1 MGREGAGPAPQ
12 APPHLDPCG
21 ASEHA
26 VLRPHC
32 ELSVC
37 EAAASEGCVP
47 KGAAGPAWSSLAGAE
62 CACSG
67 LYTLAT
73 RHSLKRCA
81 LDRVHCEALLD
92 ALLSRSASCATMTP
106 CPATSVRPA
115 NDTECLKGCP
125 VRNSGCDRSRLN
137 VSELPRVSLGGVVC
151 VAAPTAPRCCACGWC

>member
-1 MGREGAGPAPQ
+1 MGREGTSPAPQ

-47 KGAAGPAWSSLAGAE
+47 TGAAGPAWSLSASAE
-62 CACSG
+62 CACSS

-73 RHSLKRCA
+73 RLHTSRRRA
-81 LDRVHCEALLD
+81 LDRVPREPLLD
-92 ALLSRSASCATMTP
+92 VPLPRSASCASVTP
-106 CPATSVRPA
+106 RPATSVRPA
-115 NDTECLKGCP
+115 NDTVRLTGRCLRCG
-125 VRNSGCDRSRLN
+125 GCDRSRLS
-137 VSELPRVSLGGVVC
+137 VSELPRVSLGGVMRE
-151 VAAPTAPRCCACGWC
+151 AAPSAPRC